1 MGYNTVRS
9 KMFQSTPPVAGERC
23 LIIFVSS
30 LIVLSFQSTP
40 PVAGERC
47 PINDA
52 QRDAAIL
59 FQSTPPVAGERCKK
73 KEAEAPLLSAVSIHA
88 PRCRGAMPK
97 LWALPG
103 MPLKFQS
110 TPPVAGER
118 CHSHDAFAFGK
129 KSFNPR
135 PPLPGSD
142 ANADKAPYGAMV
154 VSIHAPR
161 CRGAMH
167 VRRLSSWYQLPKVSI
182 HAPRC
187 RGAMRPT
194 TYPPFNHIFVSIH
207 APRCRGA
214 MHRKTSGSA
223 RFDPFQ
229 STPPVAG
236 ERCAEQSTFFKPP
249 RQRFN
254 PRPPL
259 PGSDATS
266 CAHTPAAEL
275 FQSTPPVAGERCPR
289 FCSSM
294 TQTQGFQSTPP
305 VAGERCKKLIG

>member
-1 MGYNTVRS
+1 MQPASPRTGQRIA
-9 KMFQSTPPVAGERC
+9 FQSTPPVAGER
-23 LIIFVSS
+23 FVICTSS
-30 LIVLSFQSTP
+30 AWRTRP
-40 PVAGERC
+40 
-47 PINDA
+47 
-52 QRDAAIL
+52 
-59 FQSTPPVAGERCKK
+59 
-73 KEAEAPLLSAVSIHA
+73 VSIHA
-88 PRCRGAMPK
+88 PRCRGAMP
-97 LWALPG
+97 LAVPAWPSV
-103 MPLKFQS
+103 P
-110 TPPVAGER
+110 
-118 CHSHDAFAFGK
+118 
-129 KSFNPR
+129 
-135 PPLPGSD
+135 
-142 ANADKAPYGAMV
+142 
-154 VSIHAPR
+154 
-161 CRGAMH
+161 
-167 VRRLSSWYQLPKVSI
+167 
-182 HAPRC
+182 
-187 RGAMRPT
+187 
-194 TYPPFNHIFVSIH
+194 FVSIH